1 MTVAKWRCMSIQQ
14 LSATYSP
21 DEDRLMFR
29 FNTAQGDEYRVWLTR
44 FLCAQLLGNAQEG
57 VVQILSEKFGGT
69 AAQTIAGFRNE
80 AAERTTDFKVP
91 FSEPK
96 NLPLGDKPVLVRKI
110 KMEREGPL
118 RMKFILVDGRVVTI
132 NLNEAMLRSMSLL
145 LKRLV
150 KQANWGL
157 ETDEPAPAEQSSATG
172 VLH

>member
-1 MTVAKWRCMSIQQ
+1 MSIQQ

-29 FNTAQGDEYRVWLTR
+29 FNTQQGDEYRVWLTR
-44 FLCAQLLGNAQEG
+44 FICAQLLGDAQEG
-57 VVQILSEKFGGT
+57 IVHILAQKFGGT

-91 FSEPK
+91 FAEPK
-96 NLPLGDKPVLVRKI
+96 NLPLGDKPVLVKKI
-110 KMEREGPL
+110 KMEQEGAL
-118 RMKFILVDGRVVTI
+118 RMKFMLVDGRVVTI
-132 NLNEAMLRSMSLL
+132 NLNEPILRSMSLL

-157 ETDEPAPAEQSSATG
+157 ELDEPAADAQSGAVSSA
-172 VLH
+172 LH